1 VLHIVAQ
8 GKQRRLPFEEIVDTP
23 GSFSGRLAFALK
35 VINMSPAALGAAVSV
50 DKSVVSRWLS
60 GKVTPSGH
68 NLARISAEIARRRP
82 DFSTLSFEASASGF
96 LAALEIEAPGDT
108 LKAVAQ
114 PDGII
119 LPHDAIEDSR
129 NETARRGMEY
139 YGHYAMYYWSFSR
152 PGRIARMAL
161 MLRPSNGLIEARY
174 GADGFEFGGWALL
187 LLNRL
192 YIQFSEKRF
201 QAMVF
206 MVTNPGQQ
214 PRAQQLTGLL
224 MGPSD
229 RLMVPTVSPMVLV
242 RVAEVDGDPEQDEA
256 DFQKAQA
263 FDPFAE
269 GQDAPPEI
277 RKALIDMVRVTQI
290 EGAGV
295 GLLQADA
302 IDPKF

>member
-1 VLHIVAQ
+1 MDA
-8 GKQRRLPFEEIVDTP
+8 PET
-23 GSFSGRLAFALK
+23 FSGRLDFALK
-35 VINMSPAALGAAVSV
+35 VINMSPAALGAAVGV

-68 NLARISAEIARRRP
+68 NLARIGTEIARRRP
-82 DFSTLSFEASASGF
+82 EFSALAFEAPAADF
-96 LAALEIEAPGDT
+96 LAALEIEPPAATSDQRPATAPDSIT
-108 LKAVAQ
+108 
-114 PDGII
+114 
-119 LPHDAIEDSR
+119 LPHDAIKDAR

-214 PRAQQLTGLL
+214 PRAMQLTGLL

-229 RLMVPTVSPMVLV
+229 RLMVPTVSPFVLV
-242 RVAEVDGDPEQDEA
+242 RMAEVDGDPVRDEV
-256 DFQKAQA
+256 DFLKAQS

-269 GQDAPPEI
+269 GEDAPPEI
-277 RKALIDMVRVTQI
+277 RQTLIDMVRVTKI
-290 EGAGV
+290 EGADV

-302 IDPKF
+302 IEPKF